1 MSNANAAAAS
11 EGPTV
16 GLDSPEACLLADQ
29 AGIIGDLQF
38 VMDCCKRLLSELAR
52 PEDEQEPVIPQALWS
67 AALVAYARCFGEG
80 KRYGLTSDDI
90 RSLPLQGEVLKYH
103 KWVIEQ
109 RNQVTRHPADPFDA
123 ARVGA
128 TLSPPDARPRKV
140 AGIAIMTMSHV
151 LVDDM
156 GVRQLGA
163 LASELARQTAEK
175 AKPQQDVVLADTQKM
190 DIDHLYELPQLR
202 TRPPGSDDQD
212 AGAAAESASP
222 DAG

>member
-1 MSNANAAAAS
+1 MSNAKAAAAS
-11 EGPTV
+11 AGPTV
-16 GLDSPEACLLADQ
+16 SLDSPEARLLADQ

-38 VMDCCKRLLSELAR
+38 VMDCCKRLLAELAR
-52 PEDEQEPVIPQALWS
+52 PEAEQEPVIPQALWS

-80 KRYGLTSDDI
+80 KRYGLTPDDI

-103 KWVIEQ
+103 TWVVEQ
-109 RNQVTRHPADPFDA
+109 RNQVTRHSADPFEA

-128 TLSPPDARPRKV
+128 TLSPPAAGPRKV

-190 DIDHLYELPQLR
+190 DIDRLYELPQLR
-202 TRPPGSDDQD
+202 TGPPGSDDTGD
-212 AGAAAESASP
+212 AAPEGTS
-222 DAG
+222 